1 LVTQREQAAITGHRK
16 HGWRLLIWYMAW
28 LRIAIA
34 NYFIAAFPSYGLRHA
49 YYRRICGMKLGDNAK
64 MMKDVFVLAPQRIKI
79 GRNSVI
85 NNGCRLDGRGG
96 LEIGE
101 NVNVAFDVHIY
112 TMTHEYNDPHFAGM
126 FAPVH
131 IDDYAW
137 LSSRSTVLPG
147 VTVGRG
153 AVVAAG
159 AVVTKDV
166 APFAVVAGV
175 PARTIDHRNQDLD
188 YQLDFF
194 RPWH

>member
-1 LVTQREQAAITGHRK
+1 MQ
-16 HGWRLLIWYMAW
+16 
-28 LRIAIA
+28 
-34 NYFIAAFPSYGLRHA
+34 
-49 YYRRICGMKLGDNAK
+49 LGDKARI
-64 MMKDVFVLAPQRIKI
+64 MKDVFVLAPQRIVI
-79 GRNSVI
+79 GKNSVI
-85 NNGCRLDGRGG
+85 NNGCLLDGRGG

-112 TMTHEYNDPHFAGM
+112 TMAHDYNDPHFAGV
-126 FAPVH
+126 FAPVR

-166 APFAVVAGV
+166 APRAVVAGV
-175 PARTIDHRNQDLD
+175 PARTIDHRNDDLD
-188 YQLDFF
+188 YQLDFY